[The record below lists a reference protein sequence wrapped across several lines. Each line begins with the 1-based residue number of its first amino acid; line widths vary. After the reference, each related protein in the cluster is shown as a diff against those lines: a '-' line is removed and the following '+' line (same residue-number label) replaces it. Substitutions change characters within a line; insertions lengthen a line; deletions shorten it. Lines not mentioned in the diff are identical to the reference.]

1 MLNVLCPGQYSKII
15 KKKTVF
21 TVLKLCDFIE
31 QNIFAKTFK
40 KTFKFI

>member
-1 MLNVLCPGQYSKII
+1 MIKIKI
-15 KKKTVF
+15 VF
-21 TVLKLCDFIE
+21 TVLRLCAFIE